1 MDAEQQGADRETWEM
16 CAPTGGAE
24 PEPSMATLGDF
35 VQRTA
40 PLDKPV
46 WVVDRK
52 ADSAFV
58 KNGWVLA

>member
-1 MDAEQQGADRETWEM
+1 MCGDRS
-16 CAPTGGAE
+16 AAGPA
-24 PEPSMATLGDF
+24 EPSMATLGDF
-35 VQRTA
+35 VQSA
-40 PLDKPV
+40 ASASAEKPV